1 MTHIASWNVNSVKA
15 RLEHVLRWLKETSP
29 DIALLQELKCVDEAF
44 PSLEIESLGYNV
56 AVVGQKAYNG
66 VAILSKSPI
75 DVELRALPGDEADEQ
90 ARYIEAFSGNVRV
103 ACTYLPN
110 GNPIPGEKFDYKLAW
125 MERLY
130 AHVQGLLKGE
140 DAFILGGDY
149 NVIPEAGDVY
159 SPAAFKD
166 DALFQPQSRAA
177 LRKIVNLG
185 LTDAYRAT
193 TSETGRFTWWGY
205 QGGGWQKDHGVR
217 IDHLLLSPQAADR
230 LQACDINRAPR
241 GWEKPSDHTPI
252 WCELRD

>member
-15 RLEHVLRWLKETSP
+15 RLEHVLRWLKEASP

>member
-15 RLEHVLRWLKETSP
+15 RLEHVLRWLKEASP

-149 NVIPEAGDVY
+149 NVIPEEGDVY

-230 LQACDINRAPR
+230 LQACDIDRAPR
-241 GWEKPSDHTPI
+241 DWEKPSDHTPI